1 MALVTQIG
9 SRKAEQKCR
18 FPIQSPEDRLI
29 LEYLLPF
36 ALGRITG
43 AESVINDDPYRVEPW
58 VLLDEHRQDSEE
70 GAFFFAT
77 KTMVGTR
84 RSRTVGKNG
93 TWRTQT
99 SEKRPVVD
107 AAGCIVAV
115 FRKTLLS
122 YYTAG
127 NRTTSTGYVMY
138 EYELFVDNDGS
149 DGGTTYVSVLC
160 HIRKSCREVA
170 RSNKRKRQFKFQAT
184 IAAASAAAS
193 PSGCTSRSAV
203 LFPCEA
209 PAVID
214 SVDPNPDSATS
225 MSGLFESRAEDIAN
239 QLSTTSL
246 SEISNRR
253 IPPKPACEASVVD
266 DDSDANTNSM
276 VSMSRPP
283 ELKASAESAGE
294 ARKTFVSKPVT
305 GQVETTGRNSATS
318 PSGTPKSKAFPETAS
333 EAPAVTD
340 GTNAKP
346 DSPICLSEPPE
357 STALFESAC
366 KSPTATNQLSASP
379 QSALPESRSLR
390 ESACETP
397 AVAVGNQHSASSL
410 SEQPGLRSLHESAC
424 EDAAFGS
431 EDAANNSKPDA
442 SLLPLPSGASSESLQ
457 EEPPSDSSYSL
468 GELIDIVETADRG
481 ATIIY
486 DGQLWEFIGP
496 FDTIVIEQLK

>member
-1 MALVTQIG
+1 MAVKVGRPLTA
-9 SRKAEQKCR
+9 AELLRSSKGVVPSSGADFR
-18 FPIQSPEDRLI
+18 FNPPEDRLI

-58 VLLDEHRQDSEE
+58 VLLDEHRRDSEE

-84 RSRTVGKNG
+84 RSRTVGKKG

-193 PSGCTSRSAV
+193 SSGCTSRSAV

-214 SVDPNPDSATS
+214 SVDPNRDSATS
-225 MSGLFESRAEDIAN
+225 MSGLFESRTEDTAN

-246 SEISNRR
+246 SENSNRR
-253 IPPKPACEASVVD
+253 IPPQPACEALSL
-266 DDSDANTNSM
+266 T
-276 VSMSRPP
+276 
-283 ELKASAESAGE
+283 
-294 ARKTFVSKPVT
+294 TTVT
-305 GQVETTGRNSATS
+305 PTRI
-318 PSGTPKSKAFPETAS
+318 PC
-333 EAPAVTD
+333 PAVTD

-357 STALFESAC
+357 STALFKSAC
-366 KSPTATNQLSASP
+366 KSPTVTNQLSASP

-410 SEQPGLRSLHESAC
+410 SEQPELRSLHESAR

-442 SLLPLPSGASSESLQ
+442 SLFPLPYGASSESAETPSENKPRQ

-481 ATIIY
+481 ATSIY
-486 DGQLWEFIGP
+486 FRQLWEFIGP
-496 FDTIVIEQLK
+496 FDTIIIEQLK